1 MAYTINKSNGTVV
14 ATVQDGTI
22 NTTTSLSLIGRN
34 YQGYGETVN
43 ENLVRLLENSAS
55 SSSPASPITGELWYD
70 TASSTLKIFD
80 GSDFAQINTVRASTT
95 QPTAS
100 LQEGVFWYNT
110 SSNNLSIYNG
120 SSFDSLGPITILDED
135 DFASNS
141 ATGVPS
147 QQSTKAYIQSVV
159 IDSNS
164 LPIRDQ
170 SSNQITASFTD
181 GILIRGTG
189 GISTSVD
196 TDNNGEDRLT
206 IALANTL
213 NVNALSSSDS
223 AFVTVNDGLLV
234 TGNFTFDGGVSV
246 STILD
251 EDTMSSNSATALAT
265 QQSIKSY
272 VDNEISNFSQ
282 TSIGEN
288 GTTVTAT
295 DSGSGS
301 VVMVVDSSTTATFS
315 GSSTTFDT
323 SVTINSGLSVVS
335 DSGITVGSDADIT
348 MTQSGVNFTVSN
360 VNEDGN
366 IIFSGN
372 TGSSTINML
381 TLDPS
386 VVSVGNDLT
395 VVGNLTVNGTTTTA
409 NAVTT
414 TIEDPLVVLNQG
426 ISSSASQ
433 FDVGH
438 IFERGTLTN
447 VGIIWDESADEFACI
462 NTPEDGTTAGNVTIS
477 SYANLQVNQLTGTAT
492 EAQYADL
499 AERYETDLPMEV
511 GDVVK
516 LGGDKEITKTTQVS
530 DTDVFGVIA
539 ENPAFKMNSGAG
551 TDQTHPFVT
560 LTGRTMC
567 KIKGSIAKG
576 DRLCS
581 SDLPGVA
588 QKLDINSPNFNILS
602 IIGRSLEDN
611 SSDDVRLVEV
621 VLGKN

>member
-22 NTTTSLSLIGRN
+22 NTTTSLNLIGRN

-110 SSNNLSIYNG
+110 STNNLSIYNG

-135 DFASNS
+135 DFASDS

-213 NVNALSSSDS
+213 DVNALSSADS

-234 TGNFTFDGGVSV
+234 TGNFTFNGGVSV
-246 STILD
+246 SSILD

-272 VDNEISNFSQ
+272 VDTELANISQ

-301 VVMVVDSSTTATFS
+301 IVMAVDSSTTATFS
-315 GSSTTFDT
+315 NSTTTFNT
-323 SVTINSGLSVVS
+323 SITIDS
-335 DSGITVGSDADIT
+335 DSGLIVGADSDIT
-348 MTQSGVNFTVSN
+348 MTQSGNDFTINN
-360 VNEDGN
+360 VNQDGN
-366 IIFSGN
+366 IIFKGN
-372 TGSSTINML
+372 TGSSTVSML

-386 VVSVGNDLT
+386 VVTVGNDLSIQ
-395 VVGNLTVNGTTTTA
+395 GNLTVAGTTTTA
-409 NAVTT
+409 NAVTS
-414 TIEDPLVVLNQG
+414 TIEDPLIVLN
-426 ISSSASQ
+426 
-433 FDVGH
+433 
-438 IFERGTLTN
+438 RGLSVAN
-447 VGIIWDESADEFACI
+447 LYDVGIIYERGSQINGAMFFDESADEFVFAYT
-462 NTPEDGTTAGNVTIS
+462 NDDGSTAGNIVID
-477 SYANLQVNQLTGTAT
+477 SYADVQANEFRGTAT

-499 AERYETDLPMEV
+499 AERYEKDLPMEV

-611 SSDDVRLVEV
+611 SSGDVRLVEV

>member
-110 SSNNLSIYNG
+110 STNNLSIYNG

-135 DFASNS
+135 DFASDS

-213 NVNALSSSDS
+213 DVNALSSADS

-272 VDNEISNFSQ
+272 VDTELANISQ

-301 VVMVVDSSTTATFS
+301 IVMAVDSSTTATFS
-315 GSSTTFDT
+315 SSTATFNT
-323 SVTINSGLSVVS
+323 SITVDS
-335 DSGITVGSDADIT
+335 DSGLVVGADSDIT
-348 MTQSGVNFTVSN
+348 MTQSGNDFTVNN
-360 VNEDGN
+360 VNVDGN

-372 TGSSTINML
+372 TGSSIVTML

-386 VVSVGNDLT
+386 VVTVGNDLS
-395 VVGNLTVNGTTTTA
+395 VQGNLTVAGTTTTA
-409 NAVTT
+409 NAVTS
-414 TIEDPLVVLNQG
+414 TIEDPLIVLN
-426 ISSSASQ
+426 
-433 FDVGH
+433 
-438 IFERGTLTN
+438 RGLSVAN
-447 VGIIWDESADEFACI
+447 LYDVGIIYERGSQINGAMFFDESADEFVFAYT
-462 NTPEDGTTAGNVTIS
+462 NDDGSTAGNIVID
-477 SYANLQVNQLTGTAT
+477 SYADVQANEFRGTAT

-588 QKLDINSPNFNILS
+588 QKLDTNSPNFNILS

>member
-22 NTTTSLSLIGRN
+22 NTTTSLNLIGRN

-110 SSNNLSIYNG
+110 STNNLSIYNG

-135 DFASNS
+135 DFASDS

-213 NVNALSSSDS
+213 DVNALSSADS

-234 TGNFTFDGGVSV
+234 TGNFTYDGGVSV
-246 STILD
+246 SSILD

-272 VDNEISNFSQ
+272 VDTELANISQ

-301 VVMVVDSSTTATFS
+301 IVMAVDSSTTATFS
-315 GSSTTFDT
+315 NSTTTFNT
-323 SVTINSGLSVVS
+323 SITIDS
-335 DSGITVGSDADIT
+335 DSGLIVGADSDIT
-348 MTQSGVNFTVSN
+348 MTQSGNDFTINN
-360 VNEDGN
+360 VNQDGN
-366 IIFSGN
+366 IIFKGN
-372 TGSSTINML
+372 TGSSTVSML

-386 VVSVGNDLT
+386 VVTVGNDLSIQ
-395 VVGNLTVNGTTTTA
+395 GNLTVAGTTTTA
-409 NAVTT
+409 NAVTS
-414 TIEDPLVVLNQG
+414 TIEDPLIVLN
-426 ISSSASQ
+426 
-433 FDVGH
+433 
-438 IFERGTLTN
+438 RGLSVAN
-447 VGIIWDESADEFACI
+447 LYDVGIIYERGSQINGAMFFDESADEFVFAYT
-462 NTPEDGTTAGNVTIS
+462 NDDGSTAGNIVID
-477 SYANLQVNQLTGTAT
+477 SYADVQANEFRGTAT

>member
-22 NTTTSLSLIGRN
+22 NTTTSLNLIGRN

-110 SSNNLSIYNG
+110 STNNLSIYNG

-135 DFASNS
+135 DFASDS

-213 NVNALSSSDS
+213 DVNALSSADS

-234 TGNFTFDGGVSV
+234 TGNFTFNGGVSV
-246 STILD
+246 SSILD

-272 VDNEISNFSQ
+272 VDTELANISQ

-301 VVMVVDSSTTATFS
+301 IVMAVDSSTTATFS
-315 GSSTTFDT
+315 NSTTTFNT
-323 SVTINSGLSVVS
+323 SITIDS
-335 DSGITVGSDADIT
+335 DSGLIVGADSDIT
-348 MTQSGVNFTVSN
+348 MTQSGNDFTINN
-360 VNEDGN
+360 VNQDGN
-366 IIFSGN
+366 IIFKGN
-372 TGSSTINML
+372 TGSSTVSML

-386 VVSVGNDLT
+386 VVTVGNDLSIQ
-395 VVGNLTVNGTTTTA
+395 GNLTVAGTTTTA
-409 NAVTT
+409 NAVTS
-414 TIEDPLVVLNQG
+414 TIEDPLIVLN
-426 ISSSASQ
+426 
-433 FDVGH
+433 
-438 IFERGTLTN
+438 RGLSVAN
-447 VGIIWDESADEFACI
+447 LYDVGIIYERGSQINGAMFFDESADEFVFAYT
-462 NTPEDGTTAGNVTIS
+462 NDDGSTAGNIVID
-477 SYANLQVNQLTGTAT
+477 SYADVQANEFRGTAT

-611 SSDDVRLVEV
+611 SSGDVRLVEV

>member
-22 NTTTSLSLIGRN
+22 NTTTSLNLIGRN

-110 SSNNLSIYNG
+110 STNNLSIYNG

-135 DFASNS
+135 DFASDS

-213 NVNALSSSDS
+213 DVNALSSADS

-246 STILD
+246 SSILD

-272 VDNEISNFSQ
+272 VDTELANISQ

-301 VVMVVDSSTTATFS
+301 IVMAVDSSTTATFS
-315 GSSTTFDT
+315 NSTTTFNT
-323 SVTINSGLSVVS
+323 SITIDS
-335 DSGITVGSDADIT
+335 DSGLIVGADSDIT
-348 MTQSGVNFTVSN
+348 MTQSGNDFTINN
-360 VNEDGN
+360 VNQDGN
-366 IIFSGN
+366 IIFKGN
-372 TGSSTINML
+372 TGSSTVSML

-386 VVSVGNDLT
+386 VVTVGNDLSIQ
-395 VVGNLTVNGTTTTA
+395 GNLTVAGTTTTA
-409 NAVTT
+409 NAVTS
-414 TIEDPLVVLNQG
+414 TIEDQLIVLN
-426 ISSSASQ
+426 
-433 FDVGH
+433 
-438 IFERGTLTN
+438 RGLSVAN
-447 VGIIWDESADEFACI
+447 LYDVGIIYERGSQINGAMFFDESADEFVFAYT
-462 NTPEDGTTAGNVTIS
+462 NDDGSTAGNIVID
-477 SYANLQVNQLTGTAT
+477 SYADVQANEFRGTAT

-611 SSDDVRLVEV
+611 SSGDVRLVEV

>member
-22 NTTTSLSLIGRN
+22 NTTTSLNLIGRN

-110 SSNNLSIYNG
+110 STNNLSIYNG

-135 DFASNS
+135 DFASDS

-213 NVNALSSSDS
+213 DVNALSSADS

-246 STILD
+246 SSILD

-272 VDNEISNFSQ
+272 VDTELANISQ

-301 VVMVVDSSTTATFS
+301 IVMAVDSSTTATFS
-315 GSSTTFDT
+315 NSTTTFNT
-323 SVTINSGLSVVS
+323 SITIDS
-335 DSGITVGSDADIT
+335 DSGLIVGADSDIT
-348 MTQSGVNFTVSN
+348 MTQSGNDFTINN
-360 VNEDGN
+360 VNQDGN
-366 IIFSGN
+366 IIFKGN
-372 TGSSTINML
+372 TGSSTVSML

-386 VVSVGNDLT
+386 VVTVGNDLSIQ
-395 VVGNLTVNGTTTTA
+395 GNLTVAGTTTTA
-409 NAVTT
+409 NAVTS
-414 TIEDPLVVLNQG
+414 TIEDPLIVLN
-426 ISSSASQ
+426 
-433 FDVGH
+433 
-438 IFERGTLTN
+438 RGLSVAN
-447 VGIIWDESADEFACI
+447 LYDVGIIYERGSQINGAMFFDESADEFVFAYT
-462 NTPEDGTTAGNVTIS
+462 NDDGSTAGNIVID
-477 SYANLQVNQLTGTAT
+477 SYADVQANEFRGTAT

>member
-110 SSNNLSIYNG
+110 STNNLSIYNG

-135 DFASNS
+135 DFASDS

-213 NVNALSSSDS
+213 DVNALSSADS

-246 STILD
+246 SSILD

-272 VDNEISNFSQ
+272 VDTELANISQ

-301 VVMVVDSSTTATFS
+301 IVMAVDSSTTATFS
-315 GSSTTFDT
+315 SSTATFNT
-323 SVTINSGLSVVS
+323 SITVDS
-335 DSGITVGSDADIT
+335 DSGLVVGADSDIT
-348 MTQSGVNFTVSN
+348 MTQSGNDFTVNN
-360 VNEDGN
+360 VNVDGN

-372 TGSSTINML
+372 TGSSIVTML
-381 TLDPS
+381 TLDPGVVTVGKDLS
-386 VVSVGNDLT
+386 VQ
-395 VVGNLTVNGTTTTA
+395 GNLTVAGTTTTA
-409 NAVTT
+409 NAVTS
-414 TIEDPLVVLNQG
+414 TIEDPLIVLN
-426 ISSSASQ
+426 
-433 FDVGH
+433 
-438 IFERGTLTN
+438 RGLSVAN
-447 VGIIWDESADEFACI
+447 LYDVGIIYERGSQINGAMFFDESADEFVFAYT
-462 NTPEDGTTAGNVTIS
+462 NDDGSTAGNIVID
-477 SYANLQVNQLTGTAT
+477 SYADVQANEFRGTAT

>member
-22 NTTTSLSLIGRN
+22 NTTTSLNLIGRN

-110 SSNNLSIYNG
+110 STNNLSIYNG

-135 DFASNS
+135 DFASDS

-213 NVNALSSSDS
+213 DVNALSSADS

-234 TGNFTFDGGVSV
+234 TGNFTFNGGVSV
-246 STILD
+246 SSILD

-272 VDNEISNFSQ
+272 VDTELANISQ

-301 VVMVVDSSTTATFS
+301 IVMAVDSSTTATFS
-315 GSSTTFDT
+315 NSTTTFNT
-323 SVTINSGLSVVS
+323 SITVDS
-335 DSGITVGSDADIT
+335 DSGLIVGADSDIT
-348 MTQSGVNFTVSN
+348 MTQSGNDFTINN
-360 VNEDGN
+360 VNQDGN
-366 IIFSGN
+366 IIFKGN
-372 TGSSTINML
+372 TGSSTVSML

-386 VVSVGNDLT
+386 VVTVGNDLSIQ
-395 VVGNLTVNGTTTTA
+395 GNLTVAGTTTTA
-409 NAVTT
+409 NAVTS
-414 TIEDPLVVLNQG
+414 TIEDPLIVLN
-426 ISSSASQ
+426 
-433 FDVGH
+433 
-438 IFERGTLTN
+438 RGLSVAN
-447 VGIIWDESADEFACI
+447 LYDVGIIYERGSQINGAMFFDESADEFVFAYT
-462 NTPEDGTTAGNVTIS
+462 NDDGSTAGNIVID
-477 SYANLQVNQLTGTAT
+477 SYADVQANEFRGTAT

-611 SSDDVRLVEV
+611 SSGDVRLVEV

>member
-22 NTTTSLSLIGRN
+22 NTTTSLNLIGRN

-110 SSNNLSIYNG
+110 STNNLSIYNG

-135 DFASNS
+135 DFASDS

-213 NVNALSSSDS
+213 DVNALSSADS

-234 TGNFTFDGGVSV
+234 TGNFTFNGGVSV
-246 STILD
+246 SSILD

-272 VDNEISNFSQ
+272 VDTELANISQ

-301 VVMVVDSSTTATFS
+301 IVMAVDSSTTATFS
-315 GSSTTFDT
+315 NSTTTFNT
-323 SVTINSGLSVVS
+323 SITIDS
-335 DSGITVGSDADIT
+335 DSGLIVGADSDIT
-348 MTQSGVNFTVSN
+348 MTQSGNDFTINN
-360 VNEDGN
+360 VNQDGN
-366 IIFSGN
+366 IIFKGN
-372 TGSSTINML
+372 TGSSTVSML

-386 VVSVGNDLT
+386 VVTVGNDLSIQ
-395 VVGNLTVNGTTTTA
+395 GNLTVAGTTTTA
-409 NAVTT
+409 NAVTS
-414 TIEDPLVVLNQG
+414 TIEDPLIVLN
-426 ISSSASQ
+426 
-433 FDVGH
+433 
-438 IFERGTLTN
+438 RGLSVAN
-447 VGIIWDESADEFACI
+447 LYDVGIIYERGSQINGAMFFDESADEFVFAYT
-462 NTPEDGTTAGNVTIS
+462 NDDGSTAGNIVID
-477 SYANLQVNQLTGTAT
+477 SYADVQANEFRGTAT

>member
-22 NTTTSLSLIGRN
+22 NTTTSLNLIGRN

-110 SSNNLSIYNG
+110 STNNLSIYNG

-135 DFASNS
+135 DFASDS

-213 NVNALSSSDS
+213 DVNALSSADS

-246 STILD
+246 SSILD

-272 VDNEISNFSQ
+272 VDTELANISQ

-301 VVMVVDSSTTATFS
+301 IVMAVDSSTTATFS
-315 GSSTTFDT
+315 NSTTTFNT
-323 SVTINSGLSVVS
+323 SITIDS
-335 DSGITVGSDADIT
+335 DSGLIVGADSDIT
-348 MTQSGVNFTVSN
+348 MTQSGNDFTINN
-360 VNEDGN
+360 VNQDGN
-366 IIFSGN
+366 IIFKGN
-372 TGSSTINML
+372 TGSSTVSML

-386 VVSVGNDLT
+386 VVTVGNDLSIQ
-395 VVGNLTVNGTTTTA
+395 GNLTVAGTTTTA
-409 NAVTT
+409 NAVTS
-414 TIEDPLVVLNQG
+414 TIEDPLIVLN
-426 ISSSASQ
+426 
-433 FDVGH
+433 
-438 IFERGTLTN
+438 RGLSVAN
-447 VGIIWDESADEFACI
+447 LYDVGIIYERGSQINGAMFFDESADEFVFAYT
-462 NTPEDGTTAGNVTIS
+462 NDDGSTAGNIVID
-477 SYANLQVNQLTGTAT
+477 SYADVQANEFRGTAT

-611 SSDDVRLVEV
+611 SSGDVRLVEV